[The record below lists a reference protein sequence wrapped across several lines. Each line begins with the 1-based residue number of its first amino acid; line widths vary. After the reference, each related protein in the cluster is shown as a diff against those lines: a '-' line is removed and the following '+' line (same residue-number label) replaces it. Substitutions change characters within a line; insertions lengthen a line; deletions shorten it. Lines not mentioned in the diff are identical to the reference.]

1 MFYVRQILFYLPQIY
16 SQIRL
21 CMQNI
26 LTFFI
31 SYYLITTVINGI
43 SDQNTIIKIFYLHK
57 SPPNYTEIGTQK
69 TLCVRTIFFCI
80 FEPNWSIVFI
90 LELLL
95 VQSCQRSNFQL
106 LLDQLPEGSDH
117 YCGVTDTEKVFH
129 TCIDITKDIL
139 PPDYHQV

>member
-1 MFYVRQILFYLPQIY
+1 MFYVRQLLFYLPRIY

-57 SPPNYTEIGTQK
+57 SAPNK
-69 TLCVRTIFFCI
+69 TLKWRIWDIVSLVIS
-80 FEPNWSIVFI
+80 PQNW
-90 LELLL
+90 
-95 VQSCQRSNFQL
+95 
-106 LLDQLPEGSDH
+106 P
-117 YCGVTDTEKVFH
+117 
-129 TCIDITKDIL
+129 
-139 PPDYHQV
+139 